1 MVVVT
6 QIALTALLFFLP
18 MGKDISKGLFD
29 MLYYVPGLVHSLI
42 FS

>member
-6 QIALTALLFFLP
+6 QIGLTVLLFFLS

-29 MLYYVPGLVHSLI
+29 MIYYVPGLIHSLV
-42 FS
+42 FG